1 MINKIEVLCHSS
13 IRICKNNMIIY
24 IDPFKVEKEY
34 NDADIVM
41 ITHSHYDHFSENDL
55 KRVIKENTVILTVEE
70 TYERTVKLGVK
81 KENIIIVKQ
90 NGIYNVNNLE
100 IETVPAYNLKK
111 LFHKKSSQWVGYI
124 INFENERDYIMGDTD
139 FVEELKQI
147 KCDVLFMPIGGIYT
161 MNVKEAAECV
171 KTLKPKKVIPVHYGE
186 IVGKY
191 KDAEKFKELIKD
203 VTEVDI
209 LIKEK

>member
-24 IDPFKVEKEY
+24 IDPFKIEKEY

>member
-55 KRVIKENTVILTVEE
+55 KRVIKENTVILTVGE

-147 KCDVLFMPIGGIYT
+147 KCDVLFIPIGGIYT